1 MLSRR
6 AFVITGAALALVLSV
21 PSAGAADDPAAAS
34 VQAFYDA
41 LQKTLAGEP
50 PADPKAR
57 VVAIG
62 DAVRQ
67 AFDLGAMTRLA
78 VGSRWR
84 TIPPEKQQ
92 KLQEA
97 FGRYFVASYANSFGR
112 AKGAKFE
119 VTPASEARPGGR
131 LVKSRVVDPAG
142 KPTEVNYLVSAEG
155 KIVDIYF
162 SGTVSELAAYRT
174 DFERVLA
181 KGGADALEADLTQR
195 ADKLVA
201 K

>member
-6 AFVITGAALALVLSV
+6 GFIIGGAALALVLSL
-21 PSAGAADDPAAAS
+21 PGAGAADDAAGS

-41 LQKTLAGEP
+41 LQKTLAAEP

-57 VVAIG
+57 VAAIG
-62 DAVRQ
+62 NAVRQ

-112 AKGAKFE
+112 AKGARFE

-131 LVKSRVVDPAG
+131 LVKSRVLDPAG

-181 KGGADALEADLTQR
+181 KGGADALEADLNQR

>member
-6 AFVITGAALALVLSV
+6 GFIITGAALGLVLAV
-21 PSAGAADDPAAAS
+21 PALGAPQDPAAAS
-34 VQAFYDA
+34 VQTFYDA
-41 LQKTLAGEP
+41 LQKTLAEP
-50 PADPKAR
+50 PPDPKAR
-57 VVAIG
+57 VAAIG

-112 AKGAKFE
+112 AKGARFE

-131 LVKSRVVDPAG
+131 LVKTRVLDPAG
-142 KPTEVNYLVSAEG
+142 KPTGVNYLVSAEG

-181 KGGADALEADLTQR
+181 KGGADALEADLNQR